1 MKSRILCLLLYLNL
15 WTILL
20 PFRGKVTYCGQ
31 INSYRIYIGANMRR
45 GIQDDY
51 QKAKSRFGIITSL
64 DEPVAE
70 KMESDEELLRYYLR
84 SASRRMEYGYEIHEI
99 LEKNPALG
107 NVYSLEIGRSY
118 AKEAGKKLS
127 QIDASTA
134 WFAVFEDIVIASGK
148 SEEEAKE
155 RSYAVVPRDKRVGVY
170 VFRHVRK

>member
-1 MKSRILCLLLYLNL
+1 
-15 WTILL
+15 
-20 PFRGKVTYCGQ
+20 
-31 INSYRIYIGANMRR
+31 
-45 GIQDDY
+45 
-51 QKAKSRFGIITSL
+51 
-64 DEPVAE
+64 
-70 KMESDEELLRYYLR
+70 
-84 SASRRMEYGYEIHEI
+84 MEYGYEIHEI

-134 WFAVFEDIVIASGK
+134 WFAVFENIVIASGK

-155 RSYAVVPRDKRVGVY
+155 RSYAVVPQDKRVGVY